1 MVSSSLPTSRSFA
14 WFMLHHQR
22 RLPMQPSRPAK
33 LLRLHFSERDKYRGK
48 PLYEAIVQKCRELSI
63 AGATV
68 FRGLEGY
75 GESAEI
81 HRHHLV
87 VHDQP
92 IVVTIIDSEENI
104 RRLLP
109 VIEEMMDTGLI
120 AMSDVQ
126 VARIA
131 KTGTQGHL

>member
-1 MVSSSLPTSRSFA
+1 
-14 WFMLHHQR
+14 
-22 RLPMQPSRPAK
+22 MQTSRPAK
-33 LLRLHFSERDKYRGK
+33 MLRLHFSESDKYHGK
-48 PLYEAIVQKCRELSI
+48 PLYEAVVQKCRDLSI

-87 VHDQP
+87 MRDQP

-104 RRLLP
+104 RRLVP
-109 VIEEMMDTGLI
+109 VLEEMVDTGLI
-120 AMSDVQ
+120 AISDVQ
-126 VARIA
+126 AVRIT
-131 KTGTQGHL
+131 K

>member
-1 MVSSSLPTSRSFA
+1 MAETQ
-14 WFMLHHQR
+14 WK
-22 RLPMQPSRPAK
+22 LPMQTSHPAK
-33 LLRLHFSERDKYRGK
+33 LLRLHFSENDKYQGR
-48 PLYEAIVQKCRELSI
+48 PLYEAVVQKCRDLSI

-68 FRGLEGY
+68 VRGLEGY

-104 RRLLP
+104 QRLVP
-109 VIEEMMDTGLI
+109 VLEEMLDTGLI
-120 AMSDVQ
+120 AISDVQ
-126 VARIA
+126 AVRIT
-131 KTGTQGHL
+131 K

>member
-1 MVSSSLPTSRSFA
+1 MEPI
-14 WFMLHHQR
+14 Q
-22 RLPMQPSRPAK
+22 PAK
-33 LLRLHFSERDKYRGK
+33 LLRIHFSEHDKHAGR
-48 PLYEAIVQKCRELSI
+48 PLYEVVIEKCRELSI

-109 VIEEMMDTGLI
+109 VIEEIMDTGLI
-120 AMSDVQ
+120 AISDVA

-131 KTGTQGHL
+131 RTTGGA